1 MSQLKVDSIVPRGGL
16 PSGAFG
22 GVIQTVFAHK
32 TGMSS
37 ISPGRNGQATI
48 PSMSCSITMSSS
60 SNKVFI
66 HYSIVYDTGTSNG
79 KGGFRIDRGGTIIG
93 QPDSG
98 NNRYLVHT
106 GYGANSDQD
115 QSMMNC
121 SGTFIDTPGS
131 GTHTYQMVA
140 YNCDQSDAT
149 FAVRIN
155 GARADVDQADDGRA
169 CSSLL
174 VQEISV

>member
-1 MSQLKVDSIVPRGGL
+1 MSQIKVDSIIPRGGL
-16 PSGAFG
+16 ASGAFG

-32 TGMSS
+32 VNMTSL
-37 ISPGRNGQATI
+37 SPGRNGEAEI
-48 PSMSCSITMSSS
+48 PNMSCSITMASS

-66 HYSIVYDTGTSNG
+66 HYSIVYDTGTGNG
-79 KGGFRIDRGGTIIG
+79 KGGFRIFRGSTNIG
-93 QPDSG
+93 QPDSAG
-98 NNRYLVHT
+98 QRYLVHT
-106 GYGANSDQD
+106 GYGANADQD
-115 QSMMNC
+115 QSMMNT

-131 GTHTYQMVA
+131 GTHTYTIRA
-140 YNCDQSDAT
+140 YNCDQSDAN

-155 GARADVDQADDGRA
+155 GARQDPNQTDDGRA

>member
-1 MSQLKVDSIVPRGGL
+1 MSQLKVDSIIPRGGL
-16 PSGAFG
+16 AAGAFG

-37 ISPGRNGQATI
+37 INPGRNGTATI
-48 PSMSCSITMSSS
+48 PNMSCAITMASS

-79 KGGFRIDRGGTIIG
+79 KGGFRIYRGSTNVG
-93 QPDSG
+93 QPDSAS
-98 NNRYLVHT
+98 NRYLVHT
-106 GYGANSDQD
+106 GYGANANQD
-115 QSMMNC
+115 QSMMNT

-131 GTHTYQMVA
+131 GTHTYTIRA

-155 GARADVDQADDGRA
+155 GARQDSDETDDGRA

-174 VQEISV
+174 VQEIAV

>member
-1 MSQLKVDSIVPRGGL
+1 MGIFTNSISPANGL
-16 PSGAFG
+16 GSGKFG
-22 GVIQTVFAHK
+22 GIIQTVFAHK
-32 TGMSS
+32 TDMTSL
-37 ISPGRNGQATI
+37 SPGRNGQATI
-48 PSMSCSITMSSS
+48 PSMSCAITMNDS

-79 KGGFRIDRGGTIIG
+79 KGGFRIDRSGSVIA
-93 QPDSG
+93 QPDSAG
-98 NNRYLVHT
+98 NRYLVHT
-106 GYGANSDQD
+106 GYGANADQD

-131 GTHTYQMVA
+131 GTHTYTMLA

-155 GARADVDQADDGRA
+155 GARQDPDQADDGRA

>member
-1 MSQLKVDSIVPRGGL
+1 MGLFTNSISPAGGL
-16 PSGAFG
+16 ASGKFG

-37 ISPGRNGQATI
+37 ISPGRNGTAEI
-48 PSMSCSITMSSS
+48 PSMSCAITMSDS

-66 HYSIVYDTGTSNG
+66 HYSIVYDTGTGNG
-79 KGGFRIDRGGTIIG
+79 KGGFRIFRGSTNIA
-93 QPDSG
+93 QPDSAS
-98 NNRYLVHT
+98 NRYLVHT
-106 GYGANSDQD
+106 GYGANADQD
-115 QSMMNC
+115 QSMMNT

-131 GTHTYQMVA
+131 GTHTYSMRA

-155 GARADVDQADDGRA
+155 GARQDPDQSDDGRA